1 MMNEGIKFDL
11 FNKNKKRLEGWLLD
25 VEGIAQGLGSE
36 THIDTLKQLHQR
48 VQSDRF
54 KIMVLGEFKRGKSTF
69 INALLGEEIL
79 PAYAVPCTAIINE
92 IKSADVIGV
101 FRSKLNIESIRK
113 YETSLQ
119 YTI

>member
-48 VQSDRF
+48 TQSERF
-54 KIMVLGEFKRGKSTF
+54 KIMVLGEFKRDYIFSYIYNYYF
-69 INALLGEEIL
+69 WWIDFL
-79 PAYAVPCTAIINE
+79 
-92 IKSADVIGV
+92 
-101 FRSKLNIESIRK
+101 SKKVENTK
-113 YETSLQ
+113 
-119 YTI
+119 